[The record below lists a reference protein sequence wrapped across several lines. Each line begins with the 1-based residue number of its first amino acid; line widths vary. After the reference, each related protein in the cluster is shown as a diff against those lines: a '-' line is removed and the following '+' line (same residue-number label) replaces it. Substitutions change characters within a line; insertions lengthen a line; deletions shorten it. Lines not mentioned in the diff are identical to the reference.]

1 MPITDCVRAVWTTG
15 FRGWFSMEVFDGRFE
30 EKYGDDLREFAKK
43 AMESFQKLLAEAKE
57 PR

>member
-1 MPITDCVRAVWTTG
+1 
-15 FRGWFSMEVFDGRFE
+15 MEVFDGRFE